1 MQTNAPWSR
10 VLTVAVLAVAVGLG
24 VVAAHRWLKAPPPP
38 PEFRSAALYTEPRAL
53 PNVALATAG
62 GRQGPATTLLQG
74 RWRLVF
80 FGFTHCPDVCPTALF
95 DMSEVLKRLPADKRV
110 SALFVTVDPE
120 RDTPAILKDYL
131 SSFDPRISG
140 LSGTRPEI
148 DAALKSYRVYSKKQP
163 QENGDYSMD
172 HSAIIYLMDKQ
183 GRFVTAL
190 NLQSPP
196 EAVAKEI
203 QRFM

>member
-1 MQTNAPWSR
+1 MNANQKRLLLPIAI
-10 VLTVAVLAVAVGLG
+10 LALGLVALIGAVALILG
-24 VVAAHRWLKAPPPP
+24 GSG
-38 PEFRSAALYTEPRAL
+38 E
-53 PNVALATAG
+53 
-62 GRQGPATTLLQG
+62 QG
-74 RWRLVF
+74 RVSSIGGPFSLTDQNGARVTEATYRGAPSIVF

-140 LSGTRPEI
+140 LSGTRSEI

-196 EAVAKEI
+196 EVVAKEI

>member
-1 MQTNAPWSR
+1 MNANQKRLLLPIAI
-10 VLTVAVLAVAVGLG
+10 LALGLVALIGAVALILG
-24 VVAAHRWLKAPPPP
+24 GSG
-38 PEFRSAALYTEPRAL
+38 E
-53 PNVALATAG
+53 
-62 GRQGPATTLLQG
+62 QG
-74 RWRLVF
+74 RVSSIGGPFSLTDQNGARVTEATYRGAPSIVF

-140 LSGTRPEI
+140 LSGTRSEI

-172 HSAIIYLMDKQ
+172 HSAIIYLMDNQ

>member
-1 MQTNAPWSR
+1 MAAMNANQKRLLLPIAI
-10 VLTVAVLAVAVGLG
+10 LALGFVALIGAVALILG
-24 VVAAHRWLKAPPPP
+24 
-38 PEFRSAALYTEPRAL
+38 
-53 PNVALATAG
+53 G
-62 GRQGPATTLLQG
+62 GGEQG
-74 RWRLVF
+74 RVSSIGGPFSLTDQNGARVTEATYRGAPSIVF

>member
-1 MQTNAPWSR
+1 MAAMNASQKRLLLPIAI
-10 VLTVAVLAVAVGLG
+10 LALGLVALIG
-24 VVAAHRWLKAPPPP
+24 VVALI
-38 PEFRSAALYTEPRAL
+38 L
-53 PNVALATAG
+53 G
-62 GRQGPATTLLQG
+62 GSGEQG
-74 RWRLVF
+74 RVSSIGGPFSLTDQNGTRVTEATYRGAPSIVF

-172 HSAIIYLMDKQ
+172 HSAIVYLMDKQ

-196 EAVAKEI
+196 EAVAREI

>member
-1 MQTNAPWSR
+1 MNANQKRLLLPIAI
-10 VLTVAVLAVAVGLG
+10 LALGLVALIGAVALILG
-24 VVAAHRWLKAPPPP
+24 
-38 PEFRSAALYTEPRAL
+38 
-53 PNVALATAG
+53 G
-62 GRQGPATTLLQG
+62 GGEQG
-74 RWRLVF
+74 RVSSIGGPFSLTDQNGARVTEATYRGAPSIVF

-140 LSGTRPEI
+140 LSGTRSEI

>member
-1 MQTNAPWSR
+1 MNANQKRLLLPIAI
-10 VLTVAVLAVAVGLG
+10 LALGLVALIGAVALILG
-24 VVAAHRWLKAPPPP
+24 GSG
-38 PEFRSAALYTEPRAL
+38 E
-53 PNVALATAG
+53 
-62 GRQGPATTLLQG
+62 QG
-74 RWRLVF
+74 RVSSIGGPFSLTDQNGARVTEATYRGAPSIVF

-140 LSGTRPEI
+140 LSGTRSEI

>member
-1 MQTNAPWSR
+1 MNANQKRLLLPIAI
-10 VLTVAVLAVAVGLG
+10 LALGLVALIG
-24 VVAAHRWLKAPPPP
+24 VVALI
-38 PEFRSAALYTEPRAL
+38 L
-53 PNVALATAG
+53 G
-62 GRQGPATTLLQG
+62 GSGEQG
-74 RWRLVF
+74 RVSSIGGPFSLTDQNGTRVTEATYRGAPSIVF

>member
-1 MQTNAPWSR
+1 MNANQKRLLLPIAI
-10 VLTVAVLAVAVGLG
+10 LALGLVALIG
-24 VVAAHRWLKAPPPP
+24 VVALI
-38 PEFRSAALYTEPRAL
+38 L
-53 PNVALATAG
+53 G
-62 GRQGPATTLLQG
+62 GSGEQG
-74 RWRLVF
+74 RVSSIGGPFSLTDQNGTRVTEATYRGAPSIVF

-95 DMSEVLKRLPADKRV
+95 DMSEVLKRLPADNRV

>member
-1 MQTNAPWSR
+1 MNANQKRLLLPIAI
-10 VLTVAVLAVAVGLG
+10 LALGLVALIG
-24 VVAAHRWLKAPPPP
+24 VVALI
-38 PEFRSAALYTEPRAL
+38 L
-53 PNVALATAG
+53 G
-62 GRQGPATTLLQG
+62 GSGEQG
-74 RWRLVF
+74 RVSSIGGPFSLTDQNGARVTEATYRGAPSIVF

>member
-1 MQTNAPWSR
+1 MNANQKRLLLPIAI
-10 VLTVAVLAVAVGLG
+10 LALGFVALIGAVALILG
-24 VVAAHRWLKAPPPP
+24 
-38 PEFRSAALYTEPRAL
+38 
-53 PNVALATAG
+53 G
-62 GRQGPATTLLQG
+62 GGEQG
-74 RWRLVF
+74 RVSSIGGPFSLTDQNGARVTEATYRGAPSIVF

>member
-1 MQTNAPWSR
+1 MNANQKRLLLPIAI
-10 VLTVAVLAVAVGLG
+10 LALGLVALIG
-24 VVAAHRWLKAPPPP
+24 VVALI
-38 PEFRSAALYTEPRAL
+38 L
-53 PNVALATAG
+53 G
-62 GRQGPATTLLQG
+62 GSGEQG
-74 RWRLVF
+74 RVSSIGGPFSLTDQNGTRVTEATYRGAPSVVF
-80 FGFTHCPDVCPTALF
+80 FGFTHCPDVCPTTLF
-95 DMSEVLKRLPADKRV
+95 DMSEVLKRLPADNRV

>member
-1 MQTNAPWSR
+1 MNANQKRLLLPIAI
-10 VLTVAVLAVAVGLG
+10 LALGLVALIGAVALILG
-24 VVAAHRWLKAPPPP
+24 GSG
-38 PEFRSAALYTEPRAL
+38 E
-53 PNVALATAG
+53 
-62 GRQGPATTLLQG
+62 QG
-74 RWRLVF
+74 RVSSIGGPFSLTDQNGTRVTEATYRGAPSIVF

>member
-1 MQTNAPWSR
+1 MNSKQKRLLLP
-10 VLTVAVLAVAVGLG
+10 LAILALGL
-24 VVAAHRWLKAPPPP
+24 
-38 PEFRSAALYTEPRAL
+38 
-53 PNVALATAG
+53 VALIGAAAFIVSSGGEQARASAIGGPFTLTDQNGARVTEATYRGA
-62 GRQGPATTLLQG
+62 PSI
-74 RWRLVF
+74 VF
-80 FGFTHCPDVCPTALF
+80 FGYTHCPDVCPTTLF

-110 SALFVTVDPE
+110 SALFITVDPE
-120 RDTPAILKDYL
+120 RDTPAALKEYL

-140 LSGTRPEI
+140 LSGSRPET
-148 DAALKSYRVYSKKQP
+148 DAALKAYRVYSKKQP
-163 QENGDYSMD
+163 QENGEYSMD

-203 QRFM
+203 QRYM

>member
-1 MQTNAPWSR
+1 MAAMNASQKRLLLPIAI
-10 VLTVAVLAVAVGLG
+10 LALGLVALIG
-24 VVAAHRWLKAPPPP
+24 VVALI
-38 PEFRSAALYTEPRAL
+38 L
-53 PNVALATAG
+53 G
-62 GRQGPATTLLQG
+62 GSGEQG
-74 RWRLVF
+74 RVSSIGGPFSLTDQNGARVTEATYRGAPSIIF
-80 FGFTHCPDVCPTALF
+80 FGFTHCPDVCPTTLYELTQLYTALGK
-95 DMSEVLKRLPADKRV
+95 DADKLG
-110 SALFVTVDPE
+110 AYFITVDPE

-131 SSFDPRISG
+131 SSCDPRISG
-140 LSGTRPEI
+140 LSGSRPEI

-172 HSAIIYLMDKQ
+172 HSAIVYLMDKQ

-196 EAVAKEI
+196 EAVAREI

>member
-1 MQTNAPWSR
+1 MNANQKRLLLPIAI
-10 VLTVAVLAVAVGLG
+10 LALGLVALIGAVALILG
-24 VVAAHRWLKAPPPP
+24 
-38 PEFRSAALYTEPRAL
+38 
-53 PNVALATAG
+53 G
-62 GRQGPATTLLQG
+62 GGEQG
-74 RWRLVF
+74 RVSSIGGPFSLTDQNGARVTEATYRGAPSIVF

-120 RDTPAILKDYL
+120 RDTPAILKDSL

-140 LSGTRPEI
+140 LSGTRSEI